1 MLRSDLLIESV
12 KLLRGI
18 FNRILEDTLSSKYL
32 LKLGLKIGHIY
43 EGIVCTWN
51 PDKTPNAA
59 PMGITPLRGGKV
71 AIRPYTNTATYRNLL
86 RTGCATINFCSDP
99 LLYYFSA
106 LKSLKGEGLEG
117 MFKRSDAVDSPE
129 LRKADAVL
137 SVSVDRIVGEG
148 EQRALFEC
156 VILSTK
162 GPKMRR
168 VEPYS
173 RAPHALME
181 CIIHATRIRPY
192 AESDLNEARRLLALI
207 EHHRSIISRVA
218 KHSLYA
224 RAADEIY
231 AYCMRVLSEYEAHHK
246 NT

>member
-1 MLRSDLLIESV
+1 
-12 KLLRGI
+12 
-18 FNRILEDTLSSKYL
+18 
-32 LKLGLKIGHIY
+32 LKVGYIY

-51 PDKTPNAA
+51 PDNTPNAA

-71 AIRPYTNTATYRNLL
+71 AIRPYTDTATYRNLL
-86 RTGCATINFCSDP
+86 RRGCATINFCSDP

-106 LKSLKGEGLEG
+106 LKFLEGGRLKG

-137 SVSVDRIVGEG
+137 SVEVERIRGEG
-148 EQRALFEC
+148 EKRVLFEC
-156 VILSTK
+156 SVISIK
-162 GPKMRR
+162 EPKMRR

-181 CIIHATRIRPY
+181 CVIHATRIKPY
-192 AESDLNEARRLLALI
+192 AESDLNEARRLLSLI

-218 KHSLYA
+218 KHSAYA
-224 RAADEIY
+224 QAADEIY
-231 AYCMRVLSEYEAHHK
+231 TYCRKVVSEYEARHK
-246 NT
+246 DA